1 VGVLAMKKII
11 SFSIIA
17 AGTIVSIFILNLS
30 DKNPEEKLK
39 LSISTNQKSSNLDF
53 NSAALTNNAINSLN
67 NSEQELFNDNFT
79 DKMAQLYLR
88 QIVDDNKGELK
99 QIDGKNAL
107 LATPIDEI
115 INKNPIDESI
125 YKIQYKIFTAKE
137 IIINDNNSKEA
148 QLFFLNTLK
157 SIQEKN
163 LSKIKIK
170 LLEMTQDFFQR
181 KNTEKLEQYVQAG
194 QKITIEL
201 LKTPTPSQWANVHL
215 QNLNLWQKKI
225 TTLKALLDYENDPIK
240 AIVALNELPQ
250 LIEETGSLEQMA
262 AEKFKILASQ

>member
-1 VGVLAMKKII
+1 MMAKTLFGNKTFPQVGVLAMKKII

-148 QLFFLNTLK
+148 
-157 SIQEKN
+157 
-163 LSKIKIK
+163 
-170 LLEMTQDFFQR
+170 
-181 KNTEKLEQYVQAG
+181 
-194 QKITIEL
+194 
-201 LKTPTPSQWANVHL
+201 
-215 QNLNLWQKKI
+215 
-225 TTLKALLDYENDPIK
+225 
-240 AIVALNELPQ
+240 
-250 LIEETGSLEQMA
+250 
-262 AEKFKILASQ
+262 